1 MTINNQ
7 ILKTLLLLMGG
18 LLFFRFG
25 SHTPIPYINSAVFE
39 ELFKN
44 EAGGVLQFL
53 NLVGGGSLSRMS
65 VFTLG
70 IMPYISAGIMIYIF
84 QLASPKFKELQGS
97 EEGKIKVE
105 QIKRFLTLFIVF
117 SQSMAIARLLEGQTI
132 NGEYVASLSG
142 VNFYFTTFLALLS
155 GTFVVVWLANTLTFV
170 GVGSGVSLVILFG
183 ICASLPIT
191 FTTMSDLVK
200 SGSISVVEVSAI
212 VSVMIVALWVVI
224 KVENGTRLVP
234 VMKPTREGV
243 RQSTITFKANPIGIM
258 PPIFAAIS
266 LSMPIALADLFAGV
280 SPVFVSNIKSWLSVG
295 SFTHLV
301 GFLVLTYV
309 FGFVLAGVMLSPKK
323 QAESLSNQ
331 GVVIKGYRPGHPTRD
346 YLKKLFDAL
355 TLIACTYLVLI
366 CSIPELLQMSIGVP
380 VYMSGTSI
388 LIIVSVS
395 SDVRNGLLR
404 LVNVS
409 QAELKK
415 EKVLIK

>member
-7 ILKTLLLLMGG
+7 ILKTLMLLMGG

-39 ELFKN
+39 ELFKS

-105 QIKRFLTLFIVF
+105 QFKRLLTLFIVF
-117 SQSMAIARLLEGQTI
+117 SQSMAIARILEGQTI
-132 NGEYVASLSG
+132 NGEYVASLTG

-155 GTFVVVWLANTLTFV
+155 GTFIVVWLANTLTYI

-183 ICASLPIT
+183 ICASLPVT
-191 FTTMSDLVK
+191 FTTMTDLLK
-200 SGSISVVEVSAI
+200 SGSVSVVELSAI
-212 VSVMIVALWVVI
+212 ASVMLVALWVVI
-224 KVENGTRLVP
+224 KVENGIRLVP
-234 VMKPTREGV
+234 VLKPTREGV
-243 RQSTITFKANPIGIM
+243 RQSTITFKANPVGIM
-258 PPIFAAIS
+258 PPIFSAIS
-266 LSMPIALADLFAGV
+266 LSMPIALLDLFSGF
-280 SPVFVSNIKSWLSVG
+280 SPVWVSNVKSWLSVG
-295 SFTHLV
+295 SFPHLI

-309 FGFVLAGVMLSPKK
+309 FGFVLSGVMLNPKK
-323 QAESLSNQ
+323 QAENLSNQ
-331 GVVIKGYRPGHPTRD
+331 GVVVKGYRPGYPTRD
-346 YLKKLFDAL
+346 YLKRLFDAL

-366 CSIPELLQMSIGVP
+366 CSIPELVQMSIGVP

-395 SDVRNGLLR
+395 SDIRSGLRR

-409 QAELKK
+409 QSGVKK
-415 EKVLIK
+415 ERVLVK